1 MLTLPTLTELQDILT
16 SIRNEIRASGYSSI
30 DVRLVVGSP
39 DSSHDGHWEVM
50 TGDVSY
56 DLWHG
61 ICADDVVCADDT
73 RVGCLETAR
82 NMLESIRDQWEWD
95 AD

>member
-39 DSSHDGHWEVM
+39 VSSHDGHWEVM

-73 RVGCLETAR
+73 RVGCLEIAR
-82 NMLESIRDQWEWD
+82 NLLESIRDQWEWD